1 MYKRQINHR
10 ARYDAADFIAECERT
25 YHAQVD
31 QVAEEI
37 AENSRQKPIV
47 LINGPSSSGK
57 TTTNDR
63 IGRALEKRGIHA
75 EMISM
80 DDYYRTVGS
89 YDIPPDT
96 ENGVPDLESP
106 ECMDL
111 PLLSQHLTQL
121 VAGEE
126 IDLPRFDFETRTSIP
141 HARSLRLDPDEVVLD
156 VYKRQI
162 SSIRSRWPRSW
173 LKWGWIRIRS
183 APRCCCLLYTSYLP
197 PSGGS
202 VAARP
207 LLPKKRTNERRTD
220 VRFLEAEMGKSC

>member
-1 MYKRQINHR
+1 MAEYTLKYINHR

-80 DDYYRTVGS
+80 DDYS
-89 YDIPPDT
+89 
-96 ENGVPDLESP
+96 
-106 ECMDL
+106 
-111 PLLSQHLTQL
+111 
-121 VAGEE
+121 
-126 IDLPRFDFETRTSIP
+126 
-141 HARSLRLDPDEVVLD
+141 ARS
-156 VYKRQI
+156 
-162 SSIRSRWPRSW
+162 
-173 LKWGWIRIRS
+173 
-183 APRCCCLLYTSYLP
+183 AAMTS
-197 PSGGS
+197 
-202 VAARP
+202 
-207 LLPKKRTNERRTD
+207 RRTRKTACLTWK
-220 VRFLEAEMGKSC
+220 VRNVWICRC